1 MKISKKFIESMSL
14 KQLEEYIHDRIRTN
28 TAKDALKLLIQRGV
42 NKNEK

>member
-14 KQLEEYIHDRIRTN
+14 KQLEEYIYERIRTN
-28 TAKDALKLLIQRGV
+28 TAKEAFELLVKRGV

>member
-14 KQLEEYIHDRIRTN
+14 KQLEEYVYERTRTD
-28 TAKDALKLLIQRGV
+28 TAKKALKLLIKRGV